1 MWLFMKLML
10 IVENLEAIEDI
21 KKKEKIIIPVPKGN
35 HY

>member
-10 IVENLEAIEDI
+10 IVENLETIENI
-21 KKKEKIIIPVPKGN
+21 KKKEKIIIPVPKEN